1 MFNDSNTSWCAVFS
15 LLVYLTYTMKI
26 SYKQAS
32 LTREKSTLFFLVL
45 FFTLTTFVSWS
56 VLFFTRSEKQI
67 LSVVMLDVGQ
77 GDAFFI
83 ESPGGTQVLIDG
95 GRGRAALR
103 ELSKVMP
110 FWDRSLDVVVATHPD
125 ADHIG
130 GLVHVLERFDVSYI
144 LHTSIQKD
152 TPVFR
157 AYSEAVLEEDPVIVP
172 SSRGTKITLDDSV
185 VLTILSRE
193 VVAASD
199 TNEASI
205 ILRLDYGGT
214 SFLFT
219 GDAPKETEQ
228 ELLQF
233 YSVLDVDVLKVGHHG
248 SDTSTSTEF
257 ISATSPD
264 FALIS
269 VGKENSYGHPDDDV
283 LLRLEDAGVKIL
295 RSDERGTV
303 RLISD
308 GEGVFVKPLHFFE
321 ELLGL

>member
-1 MFNDSNTSWCAVFS
+1 
-15 LLVYLTYTMKI
+15 
-26 SYKQAS
+26 
-32 LTREKSTLFFLVL
+32 
-45 FFTLTTFVSWS
+45 
-56 VLFFTRSEKQI
+56 
-67 LSVVMLDVGQ
+67 MLDVGQ

-95 GRGRAALR
+95 GRGTAVLR

-110 FWDRSLDVVVATHPD
+110 FWDRTLDVVVATHPD

-130 GLVHVLERFDVSYI
+130 GLVHVFERFEVAHL
-144 LHTSIQKD
+144 LHTSVKND

-157 AYSEAVLEEDPVIVP
+157 AYKKVVEKESLRIIPA
-172 SSRGTKITLDDSV
+172 SRGTKITLDDSV

-199 TNEASI
+199 TNDASI
-205 ILRLDYGGT
+205 ILRLDYGDT

-219 GDAPKETEQ
+219 GDASKETER

-233 YSVLDVDVLKVGHHG
+233 HSMLDVDVLKVGHHG

-257 ISATSPD
+257 ISATSPE

-283 LLRLEDAGVKIL
+283 LLRLEVAGVKIL
-295 RSDERGTV
+295 RSDERGTA

-308 GEGVFVKPLHFFE
+308 GEKVFAKPLHFFE
-321 ELLGL
+321 EFTGI